1 MVSDSRC
8 LGRLY
13 QDGGVICR
21 QGELADCMYVI
32 QEGQAEVMVRLGEK
46 EFCLAV
52 LGAGDFYGPAELLE
66 QGVRLATVRAVGY
79 AIVLTIDRR
88 TFLHQLHEDPS
99 LAMRVIRNMSRRIH
113 QLEQALMRSADLAA
127 LEEISLA
134 VKQAVKA

>member
-13 QDGGVICR
+13 RDGDVICR

-32 QEGQAEVMVRLGEK
+32 QEGQAEVMVRHGEK

-52 LGAGDFYGPAELLE
+52 LGAGDYFGQAELLE
-66 QGVRLATVRAVGY
+66 QGARLATLRAVGS
-79 AIVLTIDRR
+79 AAVLTIDRR
-88 TFLHQLHEDPS
+88 TFLRQLHEDPS
-99 LAMRVIRNMSRRIH
+99 LGMRVIRNMSRRIH
-113 QLEQALMRSADLAA
+113 HLEQALMRSADLAA

-134 VKQAVKA
+134 VKQALKL